1 MRNHVFKSTVQGIP
15 CQIEVT
21 HYKFEAPSRFAAI
34 YCDNPDEYYG
44 FVEFEFNVLD
54 RKGYYADWLEK
65 KLTDD
70 DYARILEEHQ
80 RDLIDY

>member
-1 MRNHVFKSTVQGIP
+1 MTNNTFKSQVDGIP
-15 CQIEVT
+15 CLIEVT
-21 HYKFEAPSRFAAI
+21 HYKYEAPSKFAAI

-54 RKGYYADWLEK
+54 RKGYFAEWLER

-70 DYARILEEHQ
+70 DHARILEEHQ
-80 RDLIDY
+80 EGLIHY